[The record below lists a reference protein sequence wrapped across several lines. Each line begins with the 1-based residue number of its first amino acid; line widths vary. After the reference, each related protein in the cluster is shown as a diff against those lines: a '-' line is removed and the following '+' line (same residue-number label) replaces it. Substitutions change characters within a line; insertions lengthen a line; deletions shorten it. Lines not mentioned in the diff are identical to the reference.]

1 MSPNDL
7 TQHLALS
14 YSPSNTVRLILY
26 NRIPLH
32 VGSIMK
38 KVFSITL
45 VLGALAACQPQAP
58 SLDILGPVPELGH
71 GLMQGYLHGEPPLNS
86 AAFVPPPPSE
96 GSARQ
101 QADDAASEALRSL
114 EGSARWDQAAIDAN
128 LHFPA
133 ATSIFS
139 CALGTTVSETQTPAL
154 YRLLQRSLTDL
165 GLATYPA
172 KKAHQRPR
180 PFLIN
185 GEAICT
191 PDERE
196 LLETDGSYPSGHS
209 AIGWGWA
216 LILSQLVPEKAE
228 ALLARGRDYARS
240 RMVCN
245 VHWLSDTE
253 AGMAVGAAA
262 FARLQNN
269 ALFQATMA
277 AARRE
282 LNQANL
288 ERPDTAKCD
297 AEASALASLQ

>member
-1 MSPNDL
+1 M
-7 TQHLALS
+7 
-14 YSPSNTVRLILY
+14 
-26 NRIPLH
+26 
-32 VGSIMK
+32 MK
-38 KVFSITL
+38 KLFSATL
-45 VLGALAACQPQAP
+45 MLGALAACQPQGP
-58 SLDILGPVPELGH
+58 LLDILGPVPELGH
-71 GLMQGYLHGEPPLNS
+71 GLMEGYLHGEPPLNS

-101 QADDAASEALRSL
+101 QADNAASEALRSL
-114 EGSARWDQAAIDAN
+114 EGSARWDQAAIDAD

-133 ATSIFS
+133 ATSIFA
-139 CALGTTVSETQTPAL
+139 CALGTSVSEAQTPAL

-172 KKAHQRPR
+172 KKAHQRAR
-180 PFLIN
+180 PFLVN

-216 LILSQLVPEKAE
+216 LILSQLAPEKAE

-245 VHWLSDTE
+245 VHWMSDTE

-269 ALFQATMA
+269 ALLQATMA
-277 AARRE
+277 AARQE
-282 LNQANL
+282 LDQANL
-288 ERPDTAKCD
+288 EHPDTATCD
-297 AEASALASLQ
+297 AEASSLASLQ

>member
-1 MSPNDL
+1 ML
-7 TQHLALS
+7 CIETFQLGG
-14 YSPSNTVRLILY
+14 SN
-26 NRIPLH
+26 
-32 VGSIMK
+32 MK
-38 KVFSITL
+38 KLFSITL
-45 VLGALAACQPQAP
+45 ALGVLAACQPQPP
-58 SLDILGPVPELGH
+58 SLNILGPVPELGH
-71 GLMQGYLHGEPPLNS
+71 GLMEGYLHGEPPLNS
-86 AAFVPPPPSE
+86 AAFVPPPPTE

-114 EGSARWDQAAIDAN
+114 EGSARWDQAAIDAD

-133 ATSIFS
+133 ATSIFA
-139 CALGTTVSETQTPAL
+139 CALGATVSEAQTPAL

-245 VHWLSDTE
+245 VHWMSDTE

-269 ALFQATMA
+269 ELFQATMT
-277 AARRE
+277 AARAE
-282 LNQANL
+282 LSSASVSA
-288 ERPDTAKCD
+288 PDTD
-297 AEASALASLQ
+297 ACEQEAATLALSR

>member
-1 MSPNDL
+1 
-7 TQHLALS
+7 
-14 YSPSNTVRLILY
+14 
-26 NRIPLH
+26 
-32 VGSIMK
+32 MK
-38 KVFSITL
+38 KLFPIAL
-45 VLGALAACQPQAP
+45 ALGALLACQPQAP

-71 GLMQGYLHGEPPLNS
+71 GLMEGYLQGEPPLNS

-96 GSARQ
+96 SSARQ
-101 QADDAASEALRSL
+101 LADDAASEALRSL
-114 EGSARWDQAAIDAN
+114 EGSVRD

-133 ATSIFS
+133 ATSIFA
-139 CALGTTVSETQTPAL
+139 CALGTTVSEAKTPAL

-216 LILSQLVPEKAE
+216 LILSQLAPEKAE
-228 ALLARGRDYARS
+228 ALLARGRAYARS

-245 VHWLSDTE
+245 VHWMSDTE

-269 ALFQATMA
+269 ELFQATMA
-277 AARRE
+277 AARAE
-282 LNQANL
+282 LSS
-288 ERPDTAKCD
+288 
-297 AEASALASLQ
+297 ASASAPDADACEQEAATLALSD